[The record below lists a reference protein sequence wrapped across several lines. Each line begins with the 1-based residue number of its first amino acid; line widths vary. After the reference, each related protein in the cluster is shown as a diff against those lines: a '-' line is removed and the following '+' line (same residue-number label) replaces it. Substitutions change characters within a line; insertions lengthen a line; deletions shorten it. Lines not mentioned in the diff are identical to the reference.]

1 MNAYAVIMAGGSG
14 ERFWPLSR
22 SKRPKQLLALTSQRM
37 MIEEAIDRIAPIIP
51 LERVLIITSAALQ
64 QPIIDALPTLPPQN
78 VIAEPAKRNTAPCL
92 ALACSVIE
100 AREGGDALMAVLTA
114 DHFIGNVEA
123 FRHDVQVA
131 LNYAEGHN
139 ALLTLGIPPTR
150 PETGYGY
157 IRMSSA
163 TAPSTV
169 TSVAEFK
176 EKPNSEGALEYL
188 RSGDYVWNSG
198 MFFWRTHA
206 LSDAMR
212 SSLPDVG
219 EKITGM
225 TQALRGAAR
234 EASRD
239 AAREASRDAA
249 RDAAREAARDAAR
262 EASRDAARDAARE
275 ASRDAARDA
284 AREASRDAS
293 REELDALFSQMPD
306 ISIDYGVMERADNVF
321 VVPASFPW
329 DDVGSWDSLDRMQ
342 PRDARG
348 NVLQGATTVVDT
360 TNSVIV
366 NAANGSHIVTAVG
379 LEDIVVVVTTDAT
392 MVCAKERAQDV
403 KLIVKALREQG
414 RSDVL

>member
-37 MIEEAIDRIAPIIP
+37 MIEEAIERIAPIIP
-51 LERVLIITSAALQ
+51 LERVLIITSAVLQ
-64 QPIIDALPTLPPQN
+64 QPIIDALPLLPPQN

-100 AREGGDALMAVLTA
+100 SREGGDALMAVLTA
-114 DHFIGNVEA
+114 DHFIGNVDA

-131 LNYAEGHN
+131 LDYAKGHD

-157 IRMSSA
+157 IRMTSA
-163 TAPSTV
+163 AAPSTV

-176 EKPNSEGALEYL
+176 EKPTINVAMQYL
-188 RSGDYVWNSG
+188 RSGEYVWNSG

-206 LSDAMR
+206 LSSAMNA
-212 SSLPDVG
+212 SLPEVG
-219 EKITGM
+219 SLINDM
-225 TQALRGAAR
+225 TSAISAEDSAALT
-234 EASRD
+234 ST
-239 AAREASRDAA
+239 
-249 RDAAREAARDAAR
+249 
-262 EASRDAARDAARE
+262 
-275 ASRDAARDA
+275 
-284 AREASRDAS
+284 
-293 REELDALFSQMPD
+293 FSKMPD
-306 ISIDYGVMERADNVF
+306 ISIDYGVMERATNVF

-342 PRDARG
+342 PRDDQG
-348 NVLQGATTVVDT
+348 NVLQGPSTVVDT
-360 TNSVIV
+360 NNSVIV
-366 NAANGSHIVTAVG
+366 NAHDGSHIVTGVG
-379 LEDIVVVVTTDAT
+379 LDDIVVVVTNDAT

-403 KLIVKALREQG
+403 KLIVKTLREQG